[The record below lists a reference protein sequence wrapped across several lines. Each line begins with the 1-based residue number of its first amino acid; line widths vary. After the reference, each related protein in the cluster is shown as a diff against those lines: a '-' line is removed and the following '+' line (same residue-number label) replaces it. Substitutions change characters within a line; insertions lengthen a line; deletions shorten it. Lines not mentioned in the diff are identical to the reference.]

1 LNIPCYYSVVQN
13 EQSRKET
20 SITARLNFER
30 EWLRKVG
37 KREQKVWWKREEGGS
52 LSLQESGGEWKLCIH
67 GMEWNWGKGW
77 GIDDLWNVEFFV
89 RMFCHTMEVRGD
101 GRPWLWLCRGSFLC
115 SLKQEFSIIYIDVM
129 GLGRVLNERIFHSC
143 HSRSGILSE

>member
-1 LNIPCYYSVVQN
+1 VQN

-67 GMEWNWGKGW
+67 GME
-77 GIDDLWNVEFFV
+77 
-89 RMFCHTMEVRGD
+89 
-101 GRPWLWLCRGSFLC
+101 
-115 SLKQEFSIIYIDVM
+115 
-129 GLGRVLNERIFHSC
+129 
-143 HSRSGILSE
+143 